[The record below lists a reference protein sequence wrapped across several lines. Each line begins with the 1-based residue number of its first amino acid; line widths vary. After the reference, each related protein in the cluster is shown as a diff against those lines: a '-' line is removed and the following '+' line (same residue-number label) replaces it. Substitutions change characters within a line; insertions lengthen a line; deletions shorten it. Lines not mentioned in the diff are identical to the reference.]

1 MLFVE
6 VVSLHPL
13 QAKEIPLL
21 DGNAHIYIATPPD
34 TPGLTQSNQDSWL
47 SVYNVQ

>member
-13 QAKEIPLL
+13 QAKEIPL
-21 DGNAHIYIATPPD
+21 DRNAHIYIATPPD
-34 TPGLTQSNQDSWL
+34 TPDLTQSNQDSWL

>member
-13 QAKEIPLL
+13 QAKEIPL

-34 TPGLTQSNQDSWL
+34 TPDLTQSNQDSWL
-47 SVYNVQ
+47 SVYNAQ